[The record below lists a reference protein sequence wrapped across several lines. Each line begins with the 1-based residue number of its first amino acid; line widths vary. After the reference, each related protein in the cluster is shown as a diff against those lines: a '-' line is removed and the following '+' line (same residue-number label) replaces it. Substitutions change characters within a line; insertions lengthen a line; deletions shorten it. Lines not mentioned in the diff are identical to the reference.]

1 MSDLPR
7 GLVERGLMGEQPL
20 VSDARAGLKYA
31 IRQVLG
37 CPLAAL
43 SVHFLPEALGQPPRE
58 HESSGSSQAG
68 LSRDGPLTRDR
79 GLCGSL
85 IR

>member
-1 MSDLPR
+1 
-7 GLVERGLMGEQPL
+7 MGEQLL

-37 CPLAAL
+37 CSLAAL
-43 SVHFLPEALGQPPRE
+43 SVHFLPEGLGQPPRE
-58 HESSGSSQAG
+58 HESSDLFQAG
-68 LSRDGPLTRDR
+68 VSCDGPRTRNR
-79 GLCGSL
+79 GICGSL